1 MAIHIQSDKL
11 PQNWQT
17 RVEEYDISKLSN
29 QTKFIVKLYKSQITK
44 QRQEALTDRRIALF
58 VQDLIDE
65 AKILNEADAN
75 WSKLPQELVEDVTS
89 EFGNISDIW
98 EFSKRHDSMF
108 QEFFAYDK
116 LLDEGFIWKNFQRS
130 KGSCD
135 LSMTKYDKDYFIEV
149 KFKESE
155 DTFLSRITMY
165 LNGMSLLN
173 EYEFIRGKKITVDLK
188 NQQLDNNTRKNI
200 IDEVRIFLDNKV
212 IDFNGKYIRIY
223 EGLLPPSNTLLSQD
237 KNGNYNTPY
246 SEFIISKTNNR
257 EEVCSLITKIFLI
270 DDGHIDKMKK
280 KSKKQPNFIGFL
292 SWSHPFYNDISISE
306 IEQCF
311 KKLNLEFELYV
322 AIHGLLKNTELL
334 YIPRFEEKNGN
345 CN

>member
-17 RVEEYDISKLSN
+17 RVKEYDISKLSN

-44 QRQEALTDRRIALF
+44 QGQEALTDSRIALF

-65 AKILNEADAN
+65 AKILNEADEN

-89 EFGNISDIW
+89 EFGKINDIW
-98 EFSKRHDSMF
+98 EFSKRDDSMF
-108 QEFFAYDK
+108 QEFFAYSK
-116 LLDEGFIWKNFQRS
+116 LLDEDFIWKNFTRT

-135 LSMTKYDKDYFIEV
+135 LSMTKNHKDYFIEV

-155 DTFLSRITMY
+155 NTFLSRITMY

-173 EYEFIRGKKITVDLK
+173 EYEFIRGKKITVNLK
-188 NQQLDNNTRKNI
+188 NQKLDNNTRIKI
-200 IDEVRIFLDNKV
+200 VDEVRNFLDNKE
-212 IDFNGKYIRIY
+212 IDFDGQYIRIY
-223 EGLLPPSNTLLSQD
+223 EGLLPPS
-237 KNGNYNTPY
+237 NTPY

-257 EEVCSLITKIFLI
+257 EEVCTLISKIFLTK
-270 DDGHIDKMKK
+270 DGHIDTMKK
-280 KSKKQPNFIGFL
+280 KSKKYPNFIGFL
-292 SWSHPFYNDISISE
+292 SWSHPFYSNISISK

-322 AIHGLLKNTELL
+322 AIHGVLQNDELL
-334 YIPRFEEKNGN
+334 YIPKFEEPVQ
-345 CN
+345 